1 MVALPRKKTT
11 RLFER
16 TFPPQELADPEAVM
30 IPVWIIDELVRR
42 EEKQRRQDER
52 RRERLELP
60 ISSPPYPLEDEEEK
74 PKTHGPIVIEF

>member
-1 MVALPRKKTT
+1 
-11 RLFER
+11 
-16 TFPPQELADPEAVM
+16 M

-60 ISSPPYPLEDEEEK
+60 ISSPPYPIEDEEEK
-74 PKTHGPIVIEF
+74 QRKPSGPIVIEF